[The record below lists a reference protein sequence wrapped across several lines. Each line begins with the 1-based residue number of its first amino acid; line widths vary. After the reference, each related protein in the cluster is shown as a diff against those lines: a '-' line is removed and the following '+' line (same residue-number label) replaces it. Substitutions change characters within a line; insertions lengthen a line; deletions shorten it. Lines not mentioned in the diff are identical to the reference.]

1 MENDNHKLIGQL
13 ALEYTEYMSGSDDNA
28 EFTGGDIAAA
38 YIIGAE
44 KTLRRVCNVIR
55 YSAEISGLSKE
66 QADTL
71 LRAIEAVESTPTH
84 KEDERTDTPTADRL

>member
-28 EFTGGDIAAA
+28 EFSGGDIAAA

-55 YSAEISGLSKE
+55 YSAEICGLTAD
-66 QADTL
+66 QADKL
-71 LRAIEAVESTPTH
+71 LSAIEAIENSLRH
-84 KEDERTDTPTADRL
+84 KTNGQPDTITENGL